1 MNLKRTLSIGSK
13 TEILSLVVAFFC
25 FCSAAFGE
33 NLHGKTSSVATLNS
47 LTFDPSITKNT
58 VSGPDYRDYTATV
71 PYSVSSIQV
80 IPVTT
85 DPAATVKVN
94 GVTVVSGSPSSGIF
108 LGIGNNTV
116 VTTVTASDGITSN
129 TYSIVITRQASTI
142 ATLNSLKYTPGIT
155 PTVVTGADFRDYTA
169 TVSSTVT
176 SIKVTPLATDPA
188 AVVRVKGIPVTY
200 GSASVSIPLN
210 VGANTITTVV
220 TAPDGVTTKTYKIII
235 SRDAP
240 PVLSSLFFDP
250 SITKTT
256 ITGIHFRDYTATVP
270 NTVASVKVIPTAAT
284 ALLTIK
290 VNGTAVASGAASASI
305 PLSIGENTITTVVTE
320 ADGVT
325 TNTYSTVITRQK
337 SAVATLN
344 SLSFSPRITKT
355 TVSGP
360 DFRDYTATVASTV
373 NSIQVNAVA
382 TDPGA
387 TIVVNNQTVISGTF
401 SQPIPLSVGS
411 NTITTK
417 VIAADG
423 VSINVFKT
431 VINRMTSNNAN
442 LSEAKFNFPGDQIY
456 TQNAQNIQYNL
467 APTPNVTGVYVT
479 VSPQDNSAS
488 VKVNGVAVNVN
499 QPSQRISLQKGW
511 NTITIKI
518 TASDGITTKT
528 YKTPVYLAVAMTFAD
543 LSLVDPATP
552 LTKIPGIDLG
562 DYTASVPNSVSSIK
576 ILFHTTDTVYTSVTI
591 NGIPERSGVKSGPFA
606 LAVGKTTI
614 KIVIT
619 ASVVSASSVYEIFI
633 TRAAPPVA
641 HVMAYTEDKQQSPIA
656 PGVVVHANL
665 SPNGDG
671 VGDKLLIDGIAT
683 YPENKLTIISRA
695 GALIYQANGYDNILK
710 VFDGHSSVNGKLQQA
725 GTYLYKL
732 DYKAAGQL
740 IHKTGYI
747 VLKY

>member
-1 MNLKRTLSIGSK
+1 MKLRKAFG
-13 TEILSLVVAFFC
+13 LVFFC
-25 FCSAAFGE
+25 LFSTAFAAE
-33 NLHGKTSSVATLNS
+33 KPNVKTSSVATLNS
-47 LTFDPSITKNT
+47 LRFSPSFTRTT
-58 VSGPDYRDYTATV
+58 VAGPDFRDYTATV

-80 IPVTT
+80 IPITT

-94 GVTVVSGSPSSGIF
+94 GVTVISGSLSSGIF

-116 VTTVTASDGITSN
+116 ITTVTASDGITSN
-129 TYSIVITRQASTI
+129 TYKITITRQASNI

-169 TVSSTVT
+169 SVSSTVT

-220 TAPDGVTTKTYKIII
+220 TAPDGITTKTYRIII

-240 PVLSSLFFDP
+240 PVLSSLLFDP
-250 SITKTT
+250 SVTKTT
-256 ITGIHFRDYTATVP
+256 ITGIHFRDYTAMVP
-270 NTVASVKVIPTAAT
+270 NTVTSVKVIPTAAT
-284 ALLTIK
+284 SLLTIK
-290 VNGTAVASGAASASI
+290 VNGTPVASGAASASI
-305 PLSIGENTITTVVTE
+305 PLSFGENTITTVVTE

-373 NSIQVNAVA
+373 NSISVNAVA

-387 TIVVNNQTVISGTF
+387 TIVVNNQTVVSGTY

-411 NTITTK
+411 NTITTT

-423 VSINVFKT
+423 VSKNVFKT
-431 VINRMTSNNAN
+431 VITRMTSNNAN
-442 LSEAKFNFPGDQIY
+442 LSEAKFDFPGDQIY
-456 TQNAQNIQYNL
+456 TQNAQNIYYNL
-467 APTPNVTGVYVT
+467 VPTPNVTGVYVT
-479 VSPQDNSAS
+479 VSPQDNSAG

-511 NTITIKI
+511 NTITITI
-518 TASDGITTKT
+518 TASDGVTTKT
-528 YKTPVYLAVAMTFAD
+528 YKTPVFLPVAMTFAD

-552 LTKIPGIDLG
+552 LTKILGIDLG
-562 DYTASVPNSVSSIK
+562 DYIASVPNSVSSIK
-576 ILFHTTDTVYTSVTI
+576 ILFHTTDTKFTTVTI
-591 NGIPERSGVKSGPFA
+591 NGIPEQSGVKSGPFA

-619 ASVVSASSVYEIFI
+619 AYVVSASSVYEIVI

-656 PGVVVHANL
+656 TGVVVHANL

-671 VGDKLLIDGIAT
+671 VGDKLLIDGVAA
-683 YPENKLTIISRA
+683 YPDNKLMIMNRS
-695 GALIYQANGYDNILK
+695 GALVYQANGYDNILK

-725 GTYLYKL
+725 GTYFYSF
-732 DYKAAGQL
+732 DYKADGVL

-747 VLKY
+747 IIKY